1 MEQGNGETE
10 QIFRVEQIMTK
21 ITAMYKWSGGTD
33 YRHLCYECKNCIKLR
48 KGSRTFYKCLV
59 YGNTDSTATDWKQ
72 SYIACKKYNCQVP
85 KVPVFH
91 TGQTGKKE
99 QELEI
104 EGQMSFADY
113 PGILP

>member
-1 MEQGNGETE
+1 MGQGDGGAE
-10 QIFRVEQIMTK
+10 QIFQRKWTMTK

-33 YRHLCYECKNCIKLR
+33 YRHLCYECKNCKKFR
-48 KGSRTFYKCLV
+48 KGSRTFYKCLA

-85 KVPVFH
+85 EVPVFH
-91 TGQTGKKE
+91 TEQTSNKE
-99 QELEI
+99 QEPEI